1 MRPTA
6 SPKSNQGFRD
16 RRARAALVFALLPL
30 LGLLG
35 ACEKKPPPVE
45 GPSQLLLAPV
55 SYAELPGWAEDGQ
68 AEALP
73 AFLRSCGRLAR
84 QPDQRA
90 VGPQGLGGRVADWR
104 PACAAL
110 ALVPDGDH
118 GAARTAIEAHFTPF
132 RASDAGHEHDQDVGL
147 LTGYYEAE
155 LNGAAF
161 PGGPYQVPIYATPRD
176 LVTVNLGRFRADL
189 EGLRIVG
196 RVEDGRLLP
205 YHTRQ
210 EIDDGALGMGESEL
224 LWSDD
229 PVDVFFLH
237 IQGSGRVRMPDGS
250 LRRIGF
256 AASNGL
262 DFTAIGRALLAEGKV
277 PRNQASMQGIRA
289 WLRANPAEAA
299 EMMQRNARYIF
310 FRWIEGEGP
319 IGAQGVPLTAGR
331 SLAVDPNFLPFGAP
345 LYLDTTWP
353 GSDKPLRRLVVAQD
367 MGNAIK
373 GPLRGDFFWGSGEAA
388 LEYAGRMKQKAR
400 FYLLLP
406 NPVAERRKT
415 TS

>member
-1 MRPTA
+1 MGPIA
-6 SPKSNQGFRD
+6 SPKSSRGFHN
-16 RRARAALVFALLPL
+16 RRAPWALTFVLAAA

-35 ACEKKPPPVE
+35 ACEKKPRVE
-45 GPSQLLLAPV
+45 GPPRLLLTPV
-55 SYAELPGWAEDGQ
+55 SYTELPDWAEDGQ

-73 AFLRSCGRLAR
+73 AILRSCGRLER
-84 QPDQRA
+84 QPDSRA
-90 VGPQGLGGRVADWR
+90 VGPGGLGGTVADWR

-110 ALVPDGDH
+110 AGVAAGDH
-118 GAARTAIEAHFTPF
+118 DAARAAIETHFAPF
-132 RASDAGHEHDQDVGL
+132 QASDPSHDQDRGL

-155 LNGAAF
+155 LSGAAF
-161 PGGPYQVPIYATPRD
+161 PGGPYQVPIYAKPRD

-189 EGLRIVG
+189 EGHRIVG

-205 YHTRQ
+205 YHTRR
-210 EIDDGALGMGESEL
+210 EIDDGALGVGDAEL

-250 LRRIGF
+250 FRRIGF
-256 AASNGL
+256 AASNGR

-277 PRNQASMQGIRA
+277 PRDQASMQGIRA
-289 WLRANPAEAA
+289 WLRAHPDEAA
-299 EMMQRNARYIF
+299 EIMQRNARYIF

-319 IGAQGVPLTAGR
+319 IGAQGVALTPGR

-353 GSDKPLRRLVVAQD
+353 GGDKPLRRLVVAQD
-367 MGNAIK
+367 TGSAIK

-406 NPVAERRKT
+406 KSVAERRKT